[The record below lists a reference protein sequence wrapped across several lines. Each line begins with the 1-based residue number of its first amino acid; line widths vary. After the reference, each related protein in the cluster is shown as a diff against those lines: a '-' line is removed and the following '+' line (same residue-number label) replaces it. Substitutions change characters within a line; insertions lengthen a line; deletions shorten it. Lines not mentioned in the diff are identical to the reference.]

1 MGRMNQL
8 NRLIKNWF
16 SLNEAMVRM
25 NDFYA
30 APEIQKGLIDSKSFD
45 EEHEFAVKMKGSFS
59 WGITP
64 ALEKSEKDKLK
75 EKAKKKRE
83 EELDKTQG
91 PISKWVRKMLPESS
105 EKFDIPV
112 APRSLD
118 NIMDIKD
125 IDLNIKKGEFVVII
139 GEVGSGKS
147 SLISAMI
154 GEMIHIP

>member
-1 MGRMNQL
+1 
-8 NRLIKNWF
+8 
-16 SLNEAMVRM
+16 
-25 NDFYA
+25 
-30 APEIQKGLIDSKSFD
+30 
-45 EEHEFAVKMKGSFS
+45 MKGNFS
-59 WGITP
+59 WGVTP

-83 EELDKTQG
+83 EELDKTQSR
-91 PISKWVRKMLPESS
+91 ISKWVRKILPESS
-105 EKFDIPV
+105 EKIDIPV

-125 IDLNIKKGEFVVII
+125 IDISIKKGEFVVIV

-147 SLISAMI
+147 SLINAMI